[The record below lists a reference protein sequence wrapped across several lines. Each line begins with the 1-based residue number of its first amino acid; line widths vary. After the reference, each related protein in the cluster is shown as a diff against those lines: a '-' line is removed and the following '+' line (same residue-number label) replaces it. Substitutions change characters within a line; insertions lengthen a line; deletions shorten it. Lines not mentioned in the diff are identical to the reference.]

1 MKLAFIISGF
11 YNGGFISSLGN
22 LIANLDKSITKDI
35 YVFNRSIGNEELVFD
50 NVNVIMLKHNDNY
63 VNKLRLK
70 IKLAINKT
78 YMSLRKSNPDSIV
91 LRQIYYENYVKTCMP
106 KIDLSSYD
114 CVISWEEV
122 QCNYFLAYNV
132 IAKRKIGYVHPDYL
146 KVGYSKEIDSN
157 MLNCI
162 DEFCCVTKENYNN
175 LIKIFSQDKIK
186 FIPNSLNVNKIQEL
200 SNGSVDYLLDGETKI
215 ITVCRLDNKSKALDR
230 MCRIIKRLNEDHQ
243 FKWYLVGD
251 GPDRDLVIDLKEKY
265 NLSNLILLGQKN
277 NPFIYIKQAD
287 LFVLQSYYEGKPIS
301 VDEALILNVPVLV
314 TNYVSAK
321 EQVRSDYGFIVEN
334 DEDSIYN
341 KLDMI
346 LNQKELLL
354 AKKDNLSKQ
363 DYHKYQD
370 ISLFMDIVKGK

>member
-1 MKLAFIISGF
+1 M
-11 YNGGFISSLGN
+11 
-22 LIANLDKSITKDI
+22 
-35 YVFNRSIGNEELVFD
+35 
-50 NVNVIMLKHNDNY
+50 
-63 VNKLRLK
+63 
-70 IKLAINKT
+70 
-78 YMSLRKSNPDSIV
+78 
-91 LRQIYYENYVKTCMP
+91 
-106 KIDLSSYD
+106 
-114 CVISWEEV
+114 
-122 QCNYFLAYNV
+122 
-132 IAKRKIGYVHPDYL
+132 
-146 KVGYSKEIDSN
+146 
-157 MLNCI
+157 
-162 DEFCCVTKENYNN
+162 
-175 LIKIFSQDKIK
+175 
-186 FIPNSLNVNKIQEL
+186 
-200 SNGSVDYLLDGETKI
+200 
-215 ITVCRLDNKSKALDR
+215 
-230 MCRIIKRLNEDHQ
+230 
-243 FKWYLVGD
+243 
-251 GPDRDLVIDLKEKY
+251 DLVINLKEEY

>member
-35 YVFNRSIGNEELVFD
+35 YVFNKSIGNEELVFD

-70 IKLAINKT
+70 SKLAINKT
-78 YMSLRKSNPDSIV
+78 FMSLRKSNPDSIV

-146 KVGYSKEIDSN
+146 NVGYSKEIDSN

-175 LIKIFSQDKIK
+175 LIKIFNQDKIK
-186 FIPNSLNVNKIQEL
+186 FIPNSLNVNRIQEL

-251 GPDRDLVIDLKEKY
+251 GPDRDLVIDLKEEY

-321 EQVRSDYGFIVEN
+321 EQVKSDYGFIVEN